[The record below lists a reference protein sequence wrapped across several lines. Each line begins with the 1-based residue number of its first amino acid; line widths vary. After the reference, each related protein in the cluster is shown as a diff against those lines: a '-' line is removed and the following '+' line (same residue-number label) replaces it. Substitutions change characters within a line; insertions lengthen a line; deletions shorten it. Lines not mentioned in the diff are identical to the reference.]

1 MKRLR
6 ITLGLVTVFLSTVA
20 LTAVMA
26 ADKPKVGF
34 LWDSTQYERR
44 VTEANLIRERS
55 KIDGWEM
62 VFQSANN
69 DEKLQTTQGEA
80 MISQGVKILVIQAVN
95 MFTSSAIVDAAHKA
109 GIPVI
114 DYDRPLKNSKPDVFI
129 GFNYAGVGD
138 VAAKYVVSKV
148 PKGNYALICGDPA
161 DGAAVMFR
169 QGYYRVLQPYID
181 RKDIKI
187 VSDQFT
193 PGWDGNTALKTAENV
208 LTANNNNISVFLVSN
223 DTMANGVIQAL
234 RGQGLVG
241 KVLVTGLDAEKT
253 ALQRIVQGEQT
264 MSVWQPAKKLAQL
277 AGDTIKQ
284 MLAGKKPTTT
294 STFNNGTVDIPANL
308 LDLMVVDKDNI
319 MSTVI
324 AAGARTIED
333 VYANVPKDQW
343 PKK

>member
-1 MKRLR
+1 
-6 ITLGLVTVFLSTVA
+6 
-20 LTAVMA
+20 MA
-26 ADKPKVGF
+26 AEKPKVGF

-55 KIDGWEM
+55 KVDGWEM

-69 DEKLQTTQGEA
+69 DDKLQITQGEA
-80 MISQGVKILVIQAVN
+80 MISQGVKLLVIQAVN

-114 DYDRPLKNSKPDVFI
+114 DYDRPMKNSIPDVFI

-138 VAAKYVVSKV
+138 VAASYVVKRV

-161 DGAAVMFR
+161 DDTAVMFR
-169 QGYYRVLQPYID
+169 EGYYRVLKPYVD
-181 RKDIKI
+181 RKDITI

-193 PGWDGNTALKTAENV
+193 PGWDGGTALKTAENV
-208 LTANNNNISVFLVSN
+208 LTGNKNNISVFLVSN

-234 RGQGLVG
+234 RGQGLIG

-264 MSVWQPAKKLAQL
+264 MSIWQPAKKLAQL
-277 AGDTIKQ
+277 AGDTIKA
-284 MLAGKKPTTT
+284 MLAGKTPTTNT
-294 STFNNGTVDIPANL
+294 KFNNGIADIPANL

-319 MSTVI
+319 MSTVV
-324 AAGARTIED
+324 AAGARTVDEI
-333 VYANVPKDQW
+333 YANVPKNQW